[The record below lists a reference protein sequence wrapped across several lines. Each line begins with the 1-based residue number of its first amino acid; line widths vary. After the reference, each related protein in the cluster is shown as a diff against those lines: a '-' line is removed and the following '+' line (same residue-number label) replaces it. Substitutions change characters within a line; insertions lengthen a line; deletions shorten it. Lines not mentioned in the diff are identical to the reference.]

1 MHTGQLYYQD
11 YLPYCIEQNHQP
23 ASYPYFMHIWAD
35 NFQKNAR
42 EWKIVTRDESRKK
55 KFHEC
60 PFCAEKKRMLSL
72 LPKEDVRGKKQLRQ
86 VMLVLLL
93 LLQ

>member
-1 MHTGQLYYQD
+1 MHTWGV
-11 YLPYCIEQNHQP
+11 
-23 ASYPYFMHIWAD
+23 
-35 NFQKNAR
+35 NFEKSPR
-42 EWKIVTRDESRKK
+42 DWKIVIRDESRKK

-86 VMLVLLL
+86 VVLVLLL